1 MALLTPRH
9 LAGQEVSADAV
20 GAGAGA
26 AGDPAAAPH
35 FGVRACEQGDTQP
48 SATLHPPPP
57 NPQHQA
63 AHACPCLYL
72 LKSSQEG
79 PQDLDQTVPSTA
91 TGKPGHRAGHP
102 GGTAPAGW
110 AQAAAEAQR
119 EVAVQHWAAGHEIS
133 WASGCLVPPAQE
145 SHSRHQHTWEEG
157 QASALRHTASGAD

>member
-1 MALLTPRH
+1 MLWALALEPLEILQQPLTLGSGHVNR
-9 LAGQEVSADAV
+9 V
-20 GAGAGA
+20 
-26 AGDPAAAPH
+26 
-35 FGVRACEQGDTQP
+35 TP
-48 SATLHPPPP
+48 SLLPLSTPPP